1 MFSRGLRPFDQDSDV
16 GIKPWGTVTISS
28 ARTQNI
34 PRTLSCVLLEAVV
47 ALAFAYLRMTRQP
60 RLEHIAL
67 VHSFID
73 LGFGTSLTYESL
85 NLRVGGRRVG
95 RLTSLIQFS

>member
-1 MFSRGLRPFDQDSDV
+1 MFSRGLQPFAQDSDV
-16 GIKPWGTVTISS
+16 GVKPWGTVTISS
-28 ARTQNI
+28 ASTQKT
-34 PRTLSCVLLEAVV
+34 PHTLSCVLLEAVV

-95 RLTSLIQFS
+95 RLTSLIQVS